1 MSEYTPTTETLGHGS
16 IKLTYYPSSDRIGV
30 EQTGVNSVMDS
41 WELVRFVR
49 ELGLLA
55 AHDAEVRA
63 GVVAEEPEWEVG
75 VSYSTPTGPSVDG
88 YRMRSYIKVE
98 SVEKAR
104 EFAALVDRPMIQKR
118 TKAVPAGEWVSVPV
132 KQEGAETDA

>member
-1 MSEYTPTTETLGHGS
+1 MNNYTPSTEEMRAFYTAERLDGPHLEGFPEP
-16 IKLTYYPSSDRIGV
+16 TV
-30 EQTGVNSVMDS
+30 ERAEAEFNS
-41 WELVRFVR
+41 W
-49 ELGLLA
+49 LA

-63 GVVAEEPEWEVG
+63 GVVVEEPEWEYG
-75 VSYSTPTGPSVDG
+75 VSYSTPSGPSVDG
-88 YRMRSYIKVE
+88 YRMRSYMKVE

-132 KQEGAETDA
+132 KQEGAEP